1 MRLSHN
7 IPSLNIFREY
17 VKNTKKNSQALSRIS
32 TGEKII
38 KAGDDPYGLAKSERM
53 RIEIRSMQMA
63 QKNLQ
68 DGVSMLQTADGGLD
82 SLNSITQRMRE
93 LTIQSGNAGS
103 DEDKKIIKTEMD
115 EMIEAFK
122 TIVNGTEFNGTKLLN
137 VDEDRLIQIGA
148 KVGDNTDIPFVN
160 LSPDKIGVM
169 KKNASGELELDSTK
183 TLQHLKDNLDILSDD
198 FIGNSLEI
206 LDAVSDKLVDVRSK
220 YGALNNMFEGEYN
233 NLSEFELGVTEA
245 ESSIRDADVAE
256 EIIEFTKTG
265 LLMEA
270 GNAMMVQSNKLP
282 QEVLRILENVRSR

>member
-7 IPSLNIFREY
+7 LPSLNIFREY

-38 KAGDDPYGLAKSERM
+38 KAGDDPYGLSKSERM
-53 RIEIRSMQMA
+53 RIQIRGMQMA
-63 QKNLQ
+63 QRNLQ
-68 DGVSMLQTADGGLD
+68 DGVSMLQTADSGLD

-93 LTIQSGNAGS
+93 LTIQSGNGCS
-103 DEDKKIIKTEMD
+103 DEDKKIIKSEMD

-122 TIVNGTEFNGTKLLN
+122 TIVSNTEFNGTKLLN
-137 VDEDRLIQIGA
+137 VDEDRLMQIGTN
-148 KVGDNTDIPFVN
+148 VGDNMDIPFVN

-169 KKNASGELELDSTK
+169 KKNDSGELELK
-183 TLQHLKDNLDILSDD
+183 TLQDLKDKDILSED
-198 FIGNSLEI
+198 FIDSSLEI
-206 LDAVSDKLVDVRSK
+206 LDAVSNKLVDVRSK
-220 YGALNNMFEGEYN
+220 YGAINNMFEGEYD
-233 NLSEFELGVTEA
+233 NLSEFEIGVTEA
-245 ESSIRDADVAE
+245 ESLIRDADVAE
-256 EIIEFTKTG
+256 EIIEFAKTG

>member
-7 IPSLNIFREY
+7 LPSLNIFREY

-38 KAGDDPYGLAKSERM
+38 KAGDDPYGLSKSERM
-53 RIEIRSMQMA
+53 RIQIRGMQMA
-63 QKNLQ
+63 QRNLQ
-68 DGVSMLQTADGGLD
+68 DGVSMLQTADSGLD

-93 LTIQSGNAGS
+93 LTIQSGNGCS
-103 DEDKKIIKTEMD
+103 DEDKKIIKSEMD

-122 TIVNGTEFNGTKLLN
+122 TIVSNTEFNGTKLLN
-137 VDEDRLIQIGA
+137 VDEDRLMQIGTN
-148 KVGDNTDIPFVN
+148 VGDNMDIPLVN

-169 KKNASGELELDSTK
+169 KKNDSGELELK
-183 TLQHLKDNLDILSDD
+183 TLQDLKDKDILSED
-198 FIGNSLEI
+198 FIDSSLEI
-206 LDAVSDKLVDVRSK
+206 LDAVSNKLVDVRSK
-220 YGALNNMFEGEYN
+220 YGAINNMFEGEYD
-233 NLSEFELGVTEA
+233 NLSEFEIGVTEA

-256 EIIEFTKTG
+256 EIIEFAKTG